1 MLLIAD
7 TTVISNF
14 AYANRLD
21 LLKSIDDTCTT
32 EEVMNELQAAKIEGV
47 LQISSSNLFI
57 EILKMD
63 EGEMDTFIR
72 LNNKFGRGEASCLA
86 IALHRNA
93 GILTDDMDARRFA
106 QQGCISVSGS
116 VGILIKAIDRGQ
128 LSKEQGNHL
137 LHLMIAK
144 GYYSPVETLDQFFS
158 Q

>member
-21 LLKSIDDTCTT
+21 LLKDIGNTCTT
-32 EEVMNELQAAKIEGV
+32 EEVMDELKAVKRKED
-47 LQISSSNLFI
+47 LQIGFSNIFN

-63 EGEMDTFIR
+63 EDEMNTFTR
-72 LNNKFGRGEASCLA
+72 LCSKFGRGEASCLA

-93 GILTDDMDARRFA
+93 GILTDDLDARRFA
-106 QQGCISVSGS
+106 QQGSISVSGS
-116 VGILIKAIDRGQ
+116 VGILIKAIDLGQ
-128 LSKEQGNHL
+128 LSREQGNHL

-144 GYYSPVETLDQFFS
+144 GYYSPIETLDEFLS
-158 Q
+158 

>member
-21 LLKSIDDTCTT
+21 LLKSIGNICTT
-32 EEVMNELQAAKIEGV
+32 VEVMNELQAAKIEGV

-63 EGEMDTFIR
+63 EDEIDTFIR
-72 LNNKFGRGEASCLA
+72 LNSKFGRGEASCLA

-93 GILTDDMDARRFA
+93 GVLTDDMDARRFA

-116 VGILIKAIDRGQ
+116 VGILVRAIDCGQ
-128 LSKEQGNHL
+128 LSKEQGDHL
-137 LHLMIAK
+137 LHLMIAE

>member
-21 LLKSIDDTCTT
+21 LLKGIGNTCTT
-32 EEVMNELQAAKIEGV
+32 EEVMAELQAVKRKGD
-47 LQISSSNLFI
+47 LQISFSNLLI

-63 EGEMDTFIR
+63 EDEMDTFIR
-72 LNNKFGRGEASCLA
+72 LNSKFGRGEASCLA

-93 GILTDDMDARRFA
+93 SILTDDLDARRFA
-106 QQGCISVSGS
+106 QQGSICVSGS

-128 LSKEQGNHL
+128 LSREQGNHL

-144 GYYSPVETLDQFFS
+144 GYYSPVENLDQFFS